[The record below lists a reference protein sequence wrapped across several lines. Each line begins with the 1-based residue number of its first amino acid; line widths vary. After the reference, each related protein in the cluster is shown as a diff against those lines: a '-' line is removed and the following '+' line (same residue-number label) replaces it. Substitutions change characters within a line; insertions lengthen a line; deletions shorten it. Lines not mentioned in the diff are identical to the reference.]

1 MSLSYMRVRNIMS
14 NFTLVKDS
22 LGHVRYS
29 KVVAAFVRAAR
40 EKYYSHLSLEDFCK
54 SIGMGVSEYQDKIIG
69 NELFT
74 SVDLI
79 SICQFGNTSVLD
91 FMKGIEEALDAAE
104 KEGLTVVRD
113 MDRLSAYYA
122 NKRRGSLH

>member
-1 MSLSYMRVRNIMS
+1 MS

-29 KVVAAFVRAAR
+29 KVVAVFIRAAR

-54 SIGMGVSEYQDKIIG
+54 SVGMEVSDYQSKVVG

-74 SVDLI
+74 PVDLI
-79 SICQFGNTSVLD
+79 LICQLGQTSVLD
-91 FMKGIEEALDAAE
+91 FMKGIEEVLDEAE
-104 KEGLTVVRD
+104 KEGLVVVRD

>member
-1 MSLSYMRVRNIMS
+1 MS

-29 KVVAAFVRAAR
+29 KVVAVFIRAAR

-54 SIGMGVSEYQDKIIG
+54 GIGMGVSEYQDKITG
-69 NELFT
+69 NETFT
-74 SVDLI
+74 PVEI
-79 SICQFGNTSVLD
+79 INICQFGQTSVLE
-91 FMKGIEEALDAAE
+91 FMQGIEWVLDEAE
-104 KEGLTVVRD
+104 KEDLIVVRD

-122 NKRRGSLH
+122 NKRSGSLH

>member
-1 MSLSYMRVRNIMS
+1 MAD
-14 NFTLVKDS
+14 FTRFQDS
-22 LGHVRYS
+22 LGQVRYS
-29 KVVAAFVRAAR
+29 KVVAGFINAAR
-40 EKYYSHLSLEDFCK
+40 EIYYKHLSLEDFCK

-69 NELFT
+69 NEIFT

-79 SICQFGNTSVLD
+79 RICQFGNTSVLD
-91 FMKGIEEALDAAE
+91 FMKGIEDVLDAAE

-122 NKRRGSLH
+122 NKRSGSLH

>member
-1 MSLSYMRVRNIMS
+1 MS

-54 SIGMGVSEYQDKIIG
+54 GIGMGVSDYQNKIIG

-74 SVDLI
+74 AVEI
-79 SICQFGNTSVLD
+79 VGICQFGNTSVLD
-91 FMKGIEEALDAAE
+91 FMKGIEEALDSAE
-104 KEGLTVVRD
+104 EQGLTVVRD

-122 NKRRGSLH
+122 NKRSGSLH

>member
-1 MSLSYMRVRNIMS
+1 MS

-29 KVVAAFVRAAR
+29 KVVAVFIRAAR

-54 SIGMGVSEYQDKIIG
+54 GIGLGVSDYQDKIVG

-74 SVDLI
+74 PVDLI
-79 SICQFGNTSVLD
+79 SICQFGQTSVLD
-91 FMKGIEEALDAAE
+91 FMKGIEEVLDEAE
-104 KEGLTVVRD
+104 KEGLVVVRD

>member
-1 MSLSYMRVRNIMS
+1 MS

-40 EKYYSHLSLEDFCK
+40 EIYYKHLSLEDFCK
-54 SIGMGVSEYQDKIIG
+54 SVGMGVSDYQNKIIG

-74 SVDLI
+74 AVEI
-79 SICQFGNTSVLD
+79 VGICQFGNTSVLD
-91 FMKGIEEALDAAE
+91 FMKGIEEALDSAE
-104 KEGLTVVRD
+104 EQGLTVVRD

-122 NKRRGSLH
+122 NKRSGSLH

>member
-1 MSLSYMRVRNIMS
+1 MAD
-14 NFTLVKDS
+14 FTAFQDS

-29 KVVAAFVRAAR
+29 KVVAGFINAAR
-40 EKYYSHLSLEDFCK
+40 EIYYKHISLEDFCK
-54 SIGMGVSEYQDKIIG
+54 GIGMGVSDYQDKIVG
-69 NELFT
+69 KELFT
-74 SVDLI
+74 PVEI
-79 SICQFGNTSVLD
+79 VGICQFGNTSVLD

-122 NKRRGSLH
+122 NKRSGSLH

>member
-1 MSLSYMRVRNIMS
+1 MAD
-14 NFTLVKDS
+14 FTRFQDS
-22 LGHVRYS
+22 LGQVRYS
-29 KVVAAFVRAAR
+29 KVVAGFINAAR
-40 EKYYSHLSLEDFCK
+40 EIYYKHLSLEDFCK
-54 SIGMGVSEYQDKIIG
+54 SVGMGVSDYQNKIIG

-74 SVDLI
+74 AVDLI
-79 SICQFGNTSVLD
+79 SICQFGQTSVLD

>member
-1 MSLSYMRVRNIMS
+1 MAD
-14 NFTLVKDS
+14 FTRFQDS

-29 KVVAAFVRAAR
+29 KVVAGFINAAR
-40 EKYYSHLSLEDFCK
+40 EIYYKHLSLEDFCK
-54 SIGMGVSEYQDKIIG
+54 GVDMEVGDYQDKIVG

-74 SVDLI
+74 PVDLI
-79 SICQFGNTSVLD
+79 SICQFGQTSVLD
-91 FMKGIEEALDAAE
+91 FMKGIEEVLDEAE
-104 KEGLTVVRD
+104 KEGLVVVRD

>member
-1 MSLSYMRVRNIMS
+1 MAD
-14 NFTLVKDS
+14 FTRFQDS

-29 KVVAAFVRAAR
+29 KVVAGFINAAR
-40 EKYYSHLSLEDFCK
+40 EIYYKHLSLEDFCK
-54 SIGMGVSEYQDKIIG
+54 GVDMEVGDYQNKIACNEIFTAVEIIG
-69 NELFT
+69 
-74 SVDLI
+74 
-79 SICQFGNTSVLD
+79 ICQFGNTSVLD

-122 NKRRGSLH
+122 NKRSGSLH